1 MLLIMEKRLNLM
13 DDRID
18 KQMLDLAIELSSELE
33 EYVNRDFEDNYQ
45 DFLVTR
51 NNIGSY
57 IVELMELLKQF

>member
-1 MLLIMEKRLNLM
+1 M